1 MEEKT
6 MKALV
11 YHSPHQFSLDDVPVP
26 QIQDP
31 RDAILRVTLATP
43 CTSDIHILEG
53 HIPFVK
59 WPITLG
65 HEFCGEVVELGS
77 AVEGFKVGDRV
88 SCLPGVMCNECA
100 MCKSGFPSFCQ
111 HGGCYGNIKDLHG
124 ALAEYVRVPFA
135 ANSMSHIPE
144 GLVEEDVILAGD
156 MLGTAWF
163 GITNAEVKKGDSV
176 AVFGVGPVGMCACI
190 LAKKVFEAETVIA
203 VDLAQYRLDAVLN
216 AGVADYVINPNEEDA
231 VRKIREIT
239 NRRGVNAVVETA
251 GVQSTITAAA
261 RSLGIGGILS
271 TISLFAKPLELPL
284 DLMPNRNLQLRTGI
298 QQCEGVDTIIQ
309 LIKEGKIDTR
319 FMQTHRS
326 PLNDI
331 IHALDIF
338 GGNKDGC
345 IKYLITP
352 YER

>member
-1 MEEKT
+1 MEQKT

-11 YHSPHQFSLDDVPVP
+11 YHEPHKFSLDDVPVP
-26 QIQDP
+26 QIKAQG
-31 RDAILRVTLATP
+31 DAILRVTLATP

-53 HIPFVK
+53 HMPFVHG
-59 WPITLG
+59 PITLG
-65 HEFCGEVVELGS
+65 HEFCGEIVELGS
-77 AVEGFKVGDRV
+77 EVEGFRIGDRV
-88 SCLPGVMCNECA
+88 SCLPGAFCNECN
-100 MCKSGFPSFCQ
+100 MCKSGFPSFCEN
-111 HGGCYGNIKDLHG
+111 GGCYGNVKDLHG

-135 ANSMSHIPE
+135 VQTMSRISE
-144 GLVEEDVILAGD
+144 GLAEEDVLLAGD

-163 GITNAEVKKGDSV
+163 GVTNAEVKKGDSV
-176 AVFGVGPVGMCACI
+176 AVFGVGPVGMCACL

-216 AGVADYVINPNEEDA
+216 AGIADVAFNPNEVDA
-231 VRKIREIT
+231 VKEIRKLT
-239 NRRGVNAVVETA
+239 GRRGVNAVIETA
-251 GVQSTITAAA
+251 GVQSTITSAA

-271 TISLFAKPLELPL
+271 TISIFAKPLELPL
-284 DLMPNRNLQLRTGI
+284 ELMPQRNLQLRTGI
-298 QQCEGVDTIIQ
+298 QQCQGVDTILE
-309 LIKEGKIDTR
+309 LIKEGKINTR
-319 FMQTHRS
+319 FMQTHRA

-331 IHALDIF
+331 INALDIF

>member
-1 MEEKT
+1 VEEKT

-11 YHSPHQFSLDDVPVP
+11 YHAPHQFSLDDMPVP
-26 QIQDP
+26 QIQEP
-31 RDAILRVTLATP
+31 GDAILRVTLATP

-59 WPITLG
+59 GPIILG
-65 HEFCGEVVELGS
+65 HEFCGEIIELGS

-88 SCLPGVMCNECA
+88 YCLPGAFCDECD
-100 MCKSGFPSFCQ
+100 MCKSGYSSFCQ
-111 HGGCYGNIKDLHG
+111 HGGCYGNFKDLHG
-124 ALAEYVRVPFA
+124 ALAEYIRIPFA
-135 ANSMSHIPE
+135 ANTMMLIPE
-144 GLVEEDVILAGD
+144 GLVEEDVLLAGD

-190 LAKKVFEAETVIA
+190 LAKKVFEAKTVIA
-203 VDLAQYRLDAVLN
+203 VDLAQYRLDAVMN
-216 AGVADYVINPNEEDA
+216 AGVADYIINSGEEEP
-231 VRKIREIT
+231 VKKIREIT
-239 NRRGVNAVVETA
+239 GRRGVNAVVETA

-271 TISLFAKPLELPL
+271 TISLFSKPLELPL

-298 QQCEGVDTIIQ
+298 QQCQGVDTIVE
-309 LIKEGKIDTR
+309 LIKEGKINAR
-319 FMQTHRS
+319 FLQTHRS

-331 IHALDIF
+331 IKALDIF
-338 GGNKDGC
+338 GGNKDG
-345 IKYLITP
+345 
-352 YER
+352 

>member
-1 MEEKT
+1 

-11 YHSPHQFSLDDVPVP
+11 YHAPHQFSLDDVPVP

-53 HIPFVK
+53 HIPFVR

-65 HEFCGEVVELGS
+65 HEFCGEIVELGA

-88 SCLPGVMCNECA
+88 SCLPGVVCNECD

-124 ALAEYVRVPFA
+124 ALAEYIRIPFA
-135 ANSMSHIPE
+135 ANTMQHIPE
-144 GLVEEDVILAGD
+144 GLAEEDVLLAGD

-163 GITNAEVKKGDSV
+163 GIKNAELKKGDTV
-176 AVFGVGPVGMCACI
+176 AVYGVGPVGMCACI
-190 LAKKVFEAETVIA
+190 LAKKVFEAKTVFA
-203 VDLAQYRLDAVLN
+203 VDIAQYRLDAVKN
-216 AGVADYVINPNEEDA
+216 AGVADYIINSAEEDP
-231 VRKIREIT
+231 VRKIRDIT
-239 NRRGVNAVVETA
+239 GRRGVNAVVETA
-251 GVQSTITAAA
+251 GVQSTITAGA

-271 TISLFAKPLELPL
+271 TIALFAKPLELPL
-284 DLMPNRNLQLRTGI
+284 DLMPNRNLQLKTGI
-298 QQCEGVDTIIQ
+298 QQCEGVDEIIE
-309 LIKEGKIDTR
+309 LIKEGKINTR
-319 FMQTHRS
+319 FMLTHRS

-331 IHALDIF
+331 IKALDIF

-345 IKYLITP
+345 IKYAITP

>member
-1 MEEKT
+1 
-6 MKALV
+6 
-11 YHSPHQFSLDDVPVP
+11 
-26 QIQDP
+26 
-31 RDAILRVTLATP
+31 
-43 CTSDIHILEG
+43 
-53 HIPFVK
+53 
-59 WPITLG
+59 
-65 HEFCGEVVELGS
+65 
-77 AVEGFKVGDRV
+77 
-88 SCLPGVMCNECA
+88 
-100 MCKSGFPSFCQ
+100 
-111 HGGCYGNIKDLHG
+111 
-124 ALAEYVRVPFA
+124 
-135 ANSMSHIPE
+135 
-144 GLVEEDVILAGD
+144 

-216 AGVADYVINPNEEDA
+216 AGVADYIINPTEEDA
-231 VRKIREIT
+231 VKRIREIT
-239 NRRGVNAVVETA
+239 HKRGVNAVVETA
-251 GVQSTITAAA
+251 GVQSTMTAAA

-298 QQCEGVDTIIQ
+298 QQCQGVDTILE

-319 FMQTHRS
+319 FMLTHRS